1 MRLTETSPV
10 PQSLSPAPAA
20 PRAWWRS
27 GVIYQLYVR
36 SFADADGDGIGDL
49 DGIAAHLDHI
59 AALGVDG
66 IWLNPC
72 YLSPNRDGGYDV
84 ADYTVID
91 PRYGGMAAFEKLRHA
106 TRARGLKLLMDLV
119 PNHCSAD
126 HPWFREAVAA
136 PPGSAARARF
146 IFRDGRSPGG
156 SQPPNN
162 WRSVFGG
169 PAWTRVADDGGR
181 PGQWYLHSFDQ
192 SQPDFNWA
200 NPKVADMFDQVLR
213 TWFDRGIDGF
223 RIDVAYAMVK
233 HPDLPDLDDPD
244 GENPYTWNQPGVH
257 EIFRRWRAIAD
268 SYGRDLTLVGE
279 VWLPPA
285 EAATYIR
292 PGELHQVFNFNLL
305 QQPFEAGAFRSTI
318 ADAIEA
324 LADVNATGVTAWTLG
339 SHDVHRAVTRY
350 GLTNPEVLR
359 TTDINAIR
367 TRARG
372 TIDLELG
379 IARARAAVLLLLAL
393 PGSAYLYQGEE
404 LALPEVQDLPD
415 EARQDPIWDRSRHTE
430 HGRDG
435 SRVPLP
441 WHAGEHAF
449 GFSAARAVAS
459 DGAPADPPWLPQPA
473 WFADFAVDAQEGDPD
488 STLAFYR
495 RALRERRNL
504 DPAAP
509 LEWVPTGRADALAF
523 RRGHYLCA
531 TVFDGPPLDVPSEWG
546 QQVISSGGTVRGA
559 TTTWY
564 RTSSLRS
571 QSARCSRN
579 QARAAALEV
588 SKPLT

>member
-1 MRLTETSPV
+1 MRLAETSRETE
-10 PQSLSPAPAA
+10 SLTAA
-20 PRAWWRS
+20 PHDWWRS

-36 SFADADGDGIGDL
+36 SFADADGDGVGDL
-49 DGIAAHLDHI
+49 DGIAERLDHI
-59 AALGVDG
+59 ASLGVDG

-72 YLSPNRDGGYDV
+72 YPSPNRDGGYDV

-91 PRYGGMAAFEKLRHA
+91 PRYGGMAAFERLRQAAH
-106 TRARGLKLLMDLV
+106 ARGLKLLMDLV

-126 HPWFREAVAA
+126 HPWFKEALAA
-136 PPGSAARARF
+136 APGSAARARF
-146 IFRDGRSPGG
+146 IFRDGRGPDG

-169 PAWTRVADDGGR
+169 PAWTRVAGADGR
-181 PGQWYLHSFDQ
+181 PGQWYLHSFDT
-192 SQPDFNWA
+192 SQPDFDWR
-200 NPKVADMFDQVLR
+200 NPEVAGMFDRVLR

-257 EIFRRWRAIAD
+257 EIFRRWRDIAD
-268 SYGRDLTLVGE
+268 SYDRYLTLVGE

-292 PGELHQVFNFNLL
+292 AGELHQVFNFNLL
-305 QQPFEAGAFRSTI
+305 QQPFEPEAFRSVI

-324 LADVNATGVTAWTLG
+324 QDQADVAGVTAWTLG

-350 GLTNPEVLR
+350 GLTDPEVLR

-372 TIDLELG
+372 AVDLELG

-415 EARQDPIWDRSRHTE
+415 DARQDPIWGRSGYTE

-441 WHAGEHAF
+441 WHVGKPGF
-449 GFSAARAVAS
+449 GFSDTRTAAGDARTVAR
-459 DGAPADPPWLPQPA
+459 PWLPQPA
-473 WFADFAVDAQEGDPD
+473 WFADFAIDVQEGDPH

-509 LEWVPTGRADALAF
+509 LDWISTGRSDAVAF
-523 RRGHYLCA
+523 RRGNYTCV
-531 TVFDGPPLDVPSEWG
+531 TVFDGPPLDAPGDWG
-546 QQVISSGGTVRGA
+546 EPVISSGGTARGA

-564 RTSSLRS
+564 RMR
-571 QSARCSRN
+571 
-579 QARAAALEV
+579 
-588 SKPLT
+588 